1 MSTNSVN
8 EMLDELTK
16 SIPVGKDLQVQLLKY
31 IQVFFQSNLYLVF
44 GCILAIILKKYIITP
59 YKKDKSKFENSV
71 KLIFEIGIMGI
82 GLVIIR
88 EIIKY
93 LPNPLYGISGYNI
106 SNFKPTTCSPFI
118 LFGLIIMLFP
128 IYNTKLYNLQLENVN
143 KSKSNIVLSELNNKN
158 YKDLNSLLNN
168 NDKKMDI
175 KKIVSNK
182 SPTNSFKNW
191 LYRQNKV

>member
-1 MSTNSVN
+1 
-8 EMLDELTK
+8 
-16 SIPVGKDLQVQLLKY
+16 
-31 IQVFFQSNLYLVF
+31 
-44 GCILAIILKKYIITP
+44 
-59 YKKDKSKFENSV
+59 
-71 KLIFEIGIMGI
+71 
-82 GLVIIR
+82 
-88 EIIKY
+88 
-93 LPNPLYGISGYNI
+93 
-106 SNFKPTTCSPFI
+106 
-118 LFGLIIMLFP
+118 MLFP

-191 LYRQNKV
+191 LYRQHKV

>member
-82 GLVIIR
+82 GLVLIR

-106 SNFKPTTCSPFI
+106 SNFKSTTCSPFI
-118 LFGLIIMLFP
+118 LFGLIIVLFP
-128 IYNTKLYNLQLENVN
+128 IYNKKLYNFQLENVN
-143 KSKSNIVLSELNNKN
+143 KSKSNVVLSELNNKN
-158 YKDLNSLLNN
+158 YKNLNSLLNN
-168 NDKKMDI
+168 NDKK
-175 KKIVSNK
+175 
-182 SPTNSFKNW
+182 
-191 LYRQNKV
+191 